1 MDTENTEEDMENMDC
16 EQIKPVEEISPAPS
30 YLPQNDQSIHQPKQQ
45 LRDRTPR
52 KRRNKRLRPDET
64 TSPAPSCTS
73 LQSDQSIDRPIQFQK
88 SAQNRVLRPD
98 ETTSRALSCTSL
110 QSDQSIDRPIQF
122 QKSAQNRV
130 VRPDEATSPA
140 PSCTSL
146 QSDQSIDRPIQFQK
160 CTQNRVLRPD
170 EATSPAPSCTS
181 LQSDQSIDRP
191 IQFQKCTQNRVLRP
205 DEATSPAP
213 SCTSL
218 QSDQSIDRPIQFQKS
233 AQNRVLRPDETTSP
247 APSCTSLQ
255 SDQSIDRPIQFQKCT
270 QNRVL
275 RPDETT
281 SPALSCTSLQSDQ
294 SIDRPIQFQKSAQN
308 RVVRPDEATSPA
320 PSCTSLQSDQSI
332 DRPIQFQKCTQNRVL
347 RPDET
352 TSPAPSCTSL
362 QSDQSIDRHIQFQ
375 KSAQNR
381 VLRPDEATSPA
392 PSCTSLQSDQSIDRP
407 IQFQKS
413 AQNRVIGKN
422 VKEPFRRHDSSLR
435 TEVMSPDI
443 STFSATLLTE
453 DHYRCSVCTEIFKNP
468 VSIPCGHSYC
478 KHCIEIY
485 WNKPTQAECYACPQC
500 RKRFR
505 DRPVLNVNVALSKL
519 IEELK
524 RAGFSPALPSH
535 CYAGPEDV
543 SCDICSDMKLKAVKS
558 CLTCDVSYCDT
569 HIRQHYTVPALQRH
583 NLIKPYNIS
592 SDSKIPTT
600 SSAVTGFQETIKL
613 LTTELIKVKSTLREK
628 DSQAKRLCQGF
639 EIHCN
644 VFPSDIIE
652 VAALGRPLCIGMLYD
667 TESDSY
673 SQTSFLWKDGIIAS
687 MRVSLPR
694 PQTDVKVLDGDSLQD
709 RFKALEMSSVLRSRA
724 LHGQVEMN
732 GAAAF
737 LNHPVQSEHQD
748 RVTLHYKTTT
758 RLDMIS
764 QTLLQEGVSPSL
776 LNITTATHVI
786 IAVSYGAQA
795 FFVFDSKR
803 ISAETNTE
811 IKNVIMKMMTTFSE
825 QEILSCLTNT
835 ERDDS
840 NLYTCNVYIDVG
852 DWKSPVSFD
861 KAVEIYSSLP
871 ELLGSKGERAVPLKV
886 WLYPLKKLDKTSVC
900 AALNGVSK
908 GLMYRAENVL
918 QHLNKQ
924 IRTCQDLMTSPDNLC
939 VIIWFPALKDIF
951 VKFSEL
957 LQKYQ
962 ADFQEEITEIAE
974 DIQVKEEEE
983 ERRIQHLL
991 ERHERSP
998 FNAENISQWLE
1009 NKDTELKILN
1019 DCKAADITVVK
1030 TQTEF
1035 QQIINHP
1042 QITRVMCFTLTSPD
1056 VEDSF
1061 LTALKQHIESDH
1073 ITQTDSLQFKPV
1085 NISQKVLVDIQV
1097 YIASK
1102 ETNENAEQT
1111 RFIAASLP
1119 DEGFPECSVRFYYE
1133 GRIVSRNIEFGVKP
1147 DLAQIDQIKH
1157 NSVSMKCDHL
1167 DKKDIERYVVEYQ
1180 VVVDDEINTWKQ
1192 TTVYADTF
1200 KGKCV
1205 LSGLEQDT
1213 EYQLRY
1219 AVCYNQR
1226 MSNFSWIVSLK
1237 TSSVA
1242 RPGQPS
1248 VTKLSRD
1255 TLRVEWLKAEA
1266 DEDCPVLHY
1275 MVEYKEA
1282 GLEGWSSVQT
1292 QASQCEYTLTTP
1304 HSTCYRVR
1312 VSAVYEHITSKPSE
1326 ETSVPVDVWRIN
1338 LSERKSSIL
1347 LEVLKLQTEK
1357 KPVEL
1362 IDWTHEESEVRGFL
1376 QCLPYI
1382 SLLGFI
1388 EAPNESSELWKE
1400 SKIFIKNLFLQAALC
1415 QKEII
1420 ETTVKMLLSSVDYG
1434 KCDFLLDLCSHVK
1447 NYERETGKSVLPA
1460 LQSIYHQ
1467 SSPEVWRIN
1476 LSKRKSSILLEVL
1489 KLHTEKKPVELI
1501 DWTHEESEVRGF
1513 LQCLPYISQ
1522 LRFENVFFEKR
1533 ESAAQFVVNLFTA
1546 ASEFETNTEEKYTEL
1561 LTSVCNYTTFPFDEE
1576 YYDDD
1581 DLEDQIERW
1590 DFLLYLYSRVKD
1602 SETGKS
1608 VLPALQSIYHQSSPE
1623 VWRINLS
1630 ERKSSIL
1637 LEVLKLQTEKKP
1649 VELIDWT
1656 HEESEVRGF
1665 LQYLAYI
1672 SQLRFSKDTLK
1683 KEEKKKSSF
1692 QFLMNLSVA
1701 ASECD
1706 TNKEKKCSELLT
1718 SVCNYTTFPCDD
1730 DDDYFEY
1737 QIEQCD
1743 YLLDLCLYVKAYQSE
1758 TGRSVLP
1765 ALQSIYHQSSP
1776 EVWRINLSERKSSIL
1791 LEVLKLQTEKK
1802 PVELR
1807 CWTYEESKVRRFL
1820 QCLPYISQLR
1830 LSSVLCKDKTE
1841 ECFQFLVNLFISAS
1855 EFDTNTGEIY
1865 SELLTSVCSHTSF
1878 PCDDLILSEKC
1889 DFLLDLCSHVKNYES
1904 ETGRSVLPALQSIY
1918 HQSSPEVW
1926 TINLSER
1933 KSSILLEVLKLQTE
1947 KKPVELIDWTHEES
1961 EVRGF
1966 LQCLPYISE
1975 LRSLLSSIDSF
1986 ENQERRK
1993 KLLSFNLCLQ
2003 EPSLL
2008 KEITESS
2015 LESLFSYIYHG
2026 NCDFL
2031 LDLCSHVKNYE
2042 SETGRSVL
2050 PALQSIYHQSS
2061 PEVWRINLS
2070 ERKSSILLEVL
2081 KLQTEKKPVEL
2092 IDWTHE
2098 ESEVRGFLQC
2108 LPYISLLRF
2117 IKPSNESSELWEK
2130 RKRLFV
2136 LDLCLQAALCQKE
2149 IKETTVKMLLSSV
2162 NYEKCDFLLDL
2173 YSHVKNYESE
2183 TGKSVLP
2190 ALQSIYHQSSPEV
2203 WRINLSER
2211 KSSILLEV
2219 LKLQTEKKPV
2229 ELIDWTHEESEVRGF
2244 LQSLP
2249 YISQLR
2255 FIEPSNQSS
2264 ELWKKSKILFIKN
2277 LILQAALCQKEIKE
2291 TTVNMLLSSMNYEK
2305 CDFLLDLCSHVK
2317 NYESETGRS
2326 VLPALQSI
2334 YHQSSPEV
2342 WRINLSE
2349 RKSSILLEVLKL
2361 QTEKKPVELID
2372 WTHEESEV
2380 RGFLQCLPYISQLR
2394 FTDDLCQK
2402 RESGVQFLGNLFTA
2416 ASEFDTNT
2424 EEKYTE
2430 LLTSVC
2436 SYTTFP
2442 FYEEYYNEDDEYQV
2456 EQTDFLLDLC
2466 SHVKNYE
2473 SETGRSVLPALQSI
2487 YHQSSP
2493 AMWTI
2498 NLSERKSSIL
2508 LEVLKLQTEKKPVEL
2523 IDWTHEESE
2532 VRGFLQCLPYISQL
2546 RFKDLWCQKRES
2558 AAQFLGNLFTAA
2570 SEFDTNTEEKYT
2582 ELLTSVCS
2590 YTTFPFYEEYY
2601 NEDDEYQVE
2610 QTDFLLDL
2618 CSHVKNYES
2627 ETGRSVLPALQSI
2640 YHQSSPEVWR
2650 INLSERKSSILLEV
2664 LKLQTEKKPVELID
2678 WTHEESEVRGFLQC
2692 LPYISQLRFEQ
2703 GVGQYKSEKCFQF
2716 LVNLSVAASEFDTNT
2731 EEKYTELLTSV
2742 CSYTTFP
2749 FDEENYNEDDEYQIY
2764 QCDFLLDLCSH
2775 VKNYESETGRSV
2787 LPALQSIYHQSSPE
2801 VWRINLSERKS
2812 SILLEVLKLQTEK
2825 KPVELIDWTHEE
2837 SEVRG
2842 FLQCLPYISQL
2853 RFERRVGQYKSEKCF
2868 QFLVNLSVAASE
2880 CETDTG
2886 EKYTKLFTSVC
2897 NYTSFPFEERNFHG
2911 FQFNIV
2917 QSDFLLDLYS
2927 HVKNYESET
2936 DRSVLP
2942 ALQSIYHQSSPAM
2955 WTIKLSE
2962 RKSSILL
2969 EVLKLQTE
2977 KKPVE
2982 LIDWTHEESEV
2993 RGFLQCLPY
3002 ISLLRNSEK
3011 CFPSVCKEFGLKVKR
3026 DQVTPLLQTVM
3037 FTVTLS
3043 GKLPSSTCRCVG
3055 RVLSLSPSTLNLT
3068 LKPQAISLRGVRS
3081 LFRHITHL
3089 QRLSLEDRMVM
3100 MMVRALRSFN
3110 GHSLLNTD
3118 ELSVVT
3124 KDSKLTHSRIV
3135 SSLTSLLR
3143 RLSVRC
3149 LDLTECKLEAVSVT
3163 ALLCLQGLQTIRLS
3177 EETSKK
3183 LVSVVCEA
3191 QDDELTRCFLEK
3203 VSKGLTSCS
3212 LTWKQIQYLLQHQTL
3227 DFDFRKSKIST
3238 ENIRELLPCLGRVHL
3253 KRLTPSFVLSIIM
3266 EIYESRSPQYVSGL
3280 LSSAENLINL
3290 RNKVLNSVQC
3300 AALRFTLQHCNTVKL
3315 NLFWTSIPDEE
3326 LKSFLPLLNRLT
3338 QLSVDRQLLLKLL
3351 HCCSSS
3357 DDQQEAADL
3366 LLSALHNRLDF
3377 SCCSIQDLTVTEEN
3391 QNYLNLTNEDCKMI
3405 SSVLQKNKSV
3415 VKLVLEDCK
3424 VSDTALKQLLPIL
3437 SQVQLSCSK
3446 DLLLQFMTCI
3456 SEDTEKGSVR
3466 WTRALSQALG
3476 EELDLSHTQ
3485 MDQRACKQLA
3495 VFLEYSDGLTELD
3508 LSHCKLTDQY
3518 METLLPHLHKTQ
3530 TLDLSYNSI
3539 TDELTNRIHSV
3550 VSTHNNIQT
3559 VRLFGNRIKDRKLF
3573 FRDKRFEIW

>member
-191 IQFQKCTQNRVLRP
+191 IQFQKCTQNRVLRPDETTSPAPSCTSLQSDQSIDRPIQFQKSAQNRVLRP

-1522 LRFENVFFEKR
+1522 
-1533 ESAAQFVVNLFTA
+1533 
-1546 ASEFETNTEEKYTEL
+1546 
-1561 LTSVCNYTTFPFDEE
+1561 
-1576 YYDDD
+1576 
-1581 DLEDQIERW
+1581 
-1590 DFLLYLYSRVKD
+1590 
-1602 SETGKS
+1602 
-1608 VLPALQSIYHQSSPE
+1608 
-1623 VWRINLS
+1623 
-1630 ERKSSIL
+1630 
-1637 LEVLKLQTEKKP
+1637 
-1649 VELIDWT
+1649 
-1656 HEESEVRGF
+1656 
-1665 LQYLAYI
+1665 
-1672 SQLRFSKDTLK
+1672 
-1683 KEEKKKSSF
+1683 
-1692 QFLMNLSVA
+1692 
-1701 ASECD
+1701 
-1706 TNKEKKCSELLT
+1706 
-1718 SVCNYTTFPCDD
+1718 
-1730 DDDYFEY
+1730 
-1737 QIEQCD
+1737 
-1743 YLLDLCLYVKAYQSE
+1743 
-1758 TGRSVLP
+1758 
-1765 ALQSIYHQSSP
+1765 
-1776 EVWRINLSERKSSIL
+1776 
-1791 LEVLKLQTEKK
+1791 
-1802 PVELR
+1802 
-1807 CWTYEESKVRRFL
+1807 
-1820 QCLPYISQLR
+1820 
-1830 LSSVLCKDKTE
+1830 
-1841 ECFQFLVNLFISAS
+1841 
-1855 EFDTNTGEIY
+1855 
-1865 SELLTSVCSHTSF
+1865 
-1878 PCDDLILSEKC
+1878 
-1889 DFLLDLCSHVKNYES
+1889 
-1904 ETGRSVLPALQSIY
+1904 
-1918 HQSSPEVW
+1918 
-1926 TINLSER
+1926 
-1933 KSSILLEVLKLQTE
+1933 
-1947 KKPVELIDWTHEES
+1947 
-1961 EVRGF
+1961 
-1966 LQCLPYISE
+1966 
-1975 LRSLLSSIDSF
+1975 
-1986 ENQERRK
+1986 
-1993 KLLSFNLCLQ
+1993 
-2003 EPSLL
+2003 
-2008 KEITESS
+2008 
-2015 LESLFSYIYHG
+2015 
-2026 NCDFL
+2026 
-2031 LDLCSHVKNYE
+2031 
-2042 SETGRSVL
+2042 
-2050 PALQSIYHQSS
+2050 
-2061 PEVWRINLS
+2061 
-2070 ERKSSILLEVL
+2070 
-2081 KLQTEKKPVEL
+2081 
-2092 IDWTHE
+2092 
-2098 ESEVRGFLQC
+2098 
-2108 LPYISLLRF
+2108 LRF